1 MKIIEI
7 KKQDKLYPDYL
18 RMLEKPPETL
28 YCAGNTELL
37 GKTGIAVV
45 GSRKCSEYGKQIAM
59 RIGKA
64 AAGNEVVV
72 ISGMAKGIDN
82 FAHLG
87 ALNHQGM
94 TIAVLGCGVDFCYP
108 KENRKLYERIRQ
120 EGLLLSQFP
129 PGCEPRPYQFP
140 QRNAIIAALAEAVAV
155 VEAGTNSGALIT
167 AEQAA
172 LLGKTVFSVPG
183 NITSPYSLGTNK
195 LILDGALPIA
205 VIDDIFSGIGLKP
218 KGGQDEV
225 KELGADERSVYQV
238 IREAGEVSVD
248 EICRKLDKNVI
259 FVNGI
264 LCILE
269 MKGLVGY
276 NFGKVFQLK

>member
-1 MKIIEI
+1 MDF
-7 KKQDKLYPDYL
+7 QPN
-18 RMLEKPPETL
+18 LEQTP
-28 YCAGNTELL
+28 
-37 GKTGIAVV
+37 
-45 GSRKCSEYGKQIAM
+45 
-59 RIGKA
+59 
-64 AAGNEVVV
+64 
-72 ISGMAKGIDN
+72 
-82 FAHLG
+82 
-87 ALNHQGM
+87 
-94 TIAVLGCGVDFCYP
+94 
-108 KENRKLYERIRQ
+108 
-120 EGLLLSQFP
+120 
-129 PGCEPRPYQFP
+129 
-140 QRNAIIAALAEAVAV
+140 
-155 VEAGTNSGALIT
+155 
-167 AEQAA
+167 EQAA